1 MTKLLIKK
9 INVDGLAKALDS
21 AKGAMDNFGQAL
33 NRTRPELSKKKRGAR
48 YTKRRICKRT
58 GKSSSH

>member
-1 MTKLLIKK
+1 MKEPVIKK
-9 INVDGLAKALDS
+9 INVDGLAKALTS

-33 NRTRPELSKKKRGAR
+33 TKAKPELLKKKRGAR

-58 GKSSSH
+58 GRSSSH